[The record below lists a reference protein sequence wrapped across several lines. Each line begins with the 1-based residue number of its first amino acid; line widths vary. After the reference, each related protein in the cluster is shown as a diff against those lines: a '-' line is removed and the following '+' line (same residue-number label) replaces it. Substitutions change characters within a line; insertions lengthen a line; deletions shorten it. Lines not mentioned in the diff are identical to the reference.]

1 MSHEVRI
8 TACAARDLARLPER
22 TAAACV
28 RFLFGPLA
36 DAPAEAGGGLRGEF
50 EGLRSARRGSYRVV
64 YAIRHNAVIVHAVR
78 AAHRAGAQG

>member
-1 MSHEVRI
+1 MSHDVRI

-28 RFLFGPLA
+28 RFVFGPLA
-36 DAPAEAGGGLRGEF
+36 DAPTEAGDGLRGEF

-64 YAIRHNAVIVHAVR
+64 YAVRKNDVVVHAIR